1 MKNECMKIFKISE
14 VSELDKYTID
24 NEPVTSLDL
33 MERAASL
40 LTRKLLIFFSNSH
53 IFNILAGT
61 GNNAG
66 DGYAV
71 ARLLNEMELTV
82 KVFDLC
88 PGKQLS
94 PDCAVNRELFI
105 LDGGTCIE
113 VEKVEDFAPDEG
125 CVIIDAIFG
134 AGLNRPVTGFL
145 GDIIRKVNELPHR
158 VAAIDIPSGL
168 FGEDNG
174 KNDGAIVEAD
184 CTFTFQFPKLA
195 FMFPENGKYV
205 GRVEVLDIRLHPDIL
220 RERESPWYY
229 LTEEAVAS
237 RLLVPGKFSH
247 KGTLGNTLLIAGS
260 PEMPGAAVLAAKG
273 AIRSGTGLLTV
284 HVPRSLKQMIHLVVP
299 EALVEVDQ
307 SDYCFSMVEDLC
319 GVQAI
324 GVGPGLGVA
333 PVVGLGLR
341 QLLKKWKGK
350 MVLDADALNLIAA
363 NADLLELL
371 PRGAILTP
379 HPREFERLAGKSVND
394 FDRLNKLSTFAGLH
408 QVYVV
413 LKGAHTVIASP
424 EGNCYFNMTGNPG
437 MAKGGAGDVL
447 TGIIAALL
455 ASGHEPL
462 DAAMIGVYAH
472 GKAGDL
478 AAEEQGMRGVR
489 AGDIADKLG
498 LVWKKM
504 ETCNNIAK

>member
-1 MKNECMKIFKISE
+1 MKNEYMKIFKASE

-24 NEPVTSLDL
+24 YESITSLDL
-33 MERAASL
+33 MERAACA
-40 LTRKLLIFFSNSH
+40 LTEKLLIFFSRDH
-53 IFNILAGT
+53 IFNILAGC

-71 ARLLNEMELTV
+71 ARLLNEMEMTV

-88 PGKQLS
+88 PEKQLS

-105 LDGGTCIE
+105 QDGGTCIE
-113 VEKVEDFAPDEG
+113 VEKVEDFVPDEG

-145 GDIIRKVNELPHR
+145 GDIIRKVNALPHR
-158 VAAIDIPSGL
+158 VVAIDIPSGL

-174 KNDGAIVEAD
+174 KNDGAIVKAD
-184 CTFTFQFPKLA
+184 YTFTFQFPKLA

-205 GRVEVLDIRLHPDIL
+205 GRVEVLDIRLHPGIL

-229 LTEEAVAS
+229 LTGEAVAS
-237 RLLVPGKFSH
+237 RLLVPDKFSH

-260 PEMPGAAVLAAKG
+260 PEMPGAAVLAARG

-284 HVPRSLKQMIHLVVP
+284 HVPSSLKQMIHVAVP
-299 EALVEVDQ
+299 EALVEVDR
-307 SDYCFSMVEDLC
+307 SDYSFSGVDDLR
-319 GVQAI
+319 GVQAV
-324 GVGPGLGVA
+324 GVGPGLGMA
-333 PVVGLGLR
+333 PAAREGVR
-341 QLLKKWKGK
+341 QLLKEWKGK

-363 NADLLELL
+363 DADLLDLV

-379 HPREFERLAGKSVND
+379 HPREFERLAGKSEND
-394 FDRLNKLSTFAGLH
+394 FDRLNKLSTFASLH

-413 LKGAHTVIASP
+413 LKGACTVIASP
-424 EGNCYFNMTGNPG
+424 EGNCYFNTTGNPG

-462 DAAMIGVYAH
+462 DAAVIGVYVH

-498 LVWKKM
+498 LVWKMM
-504 ETCNNIAK
+504 ETCNIAK

>member
-1 MKNECMKIFKISE
+1 MKNEYMKIFKASE

-24 NEPVTSLDL
+24 YESIRSIDL
-33 MERAASL
+33 MERAARA
-40 LTRKLLIFFSNSH
+40 LTEKLLIFFSRDH
-53 IFNILAGT
+53 IFNILAGC

-71 ARLLNEMELTV
+71 ARLLNEMEMTV

-105 LDGGTCIE
+105 QDGGTCIE
-113 VEKVEDFAPDEG
+113 VEEVGDFVPDEG

-134 AGLNRPVTGFL
+134 VGLNRPVTGLL
-145 GDIIRKVNELPHR
+145 GDIIREVNVLPHR
-158 VAAIDIPSGL
+158 VVAIDIPSGL

-174 KNDGAIVEAD
+174 KNDGAIVKAD
-184 CTFTFQFPKLA
+184 YTFTFQFPKLA

-205 GRVEVLDIRLHPDIL
+205 GRVEVLDIRLHPGIL
-220 RERESPWYY
+220 QKRESPWYY
-229 LTEEAVAS
+229 LTEEVVAS
-237 RLLVPGKFSH
+237 RLLIPDKFSH

-260 PEMPGAAVLAAKG
+260 PEMPGAAVLAAGG

-284 HVPRSLKQMIHLVVP
+284 HVPRSLKQMIHIAVP
-299 EALVEVDQ
+299 EALVEVDR
-307 SDYCFSMVEDLC
+307 SDSCFSMVEDLS

-350 MVLDADALNLIAA
+350 MVLDADALNLLATD
-363 NADLLELL
+363 ADLLEQV
-371 PRGAILTP
+371 PPGAILTP
-379 HPREFERLAGKSVND
+379 HPREFERLAGKSEND
-394 FDRLNKLSTFAGLH
+394 FDRLNKLSTFASLH
-408 QVYVV
+408 HVYVV

-424 EGNCYFNMTGNPG
+424 DGNCYFNMTGNPG

-462 DAAMIGVYAH
+462 DAAVIGVYAH

-489 AGDIADKLG
+489 AGDLADKLG
-498 LVWKKM
+498 LVWKMM
-504 ETCNNIAK
+504 ETYNIAK